1 MTVLGTARDDDT
13 PVVTVWS
20 DISCPWATLALHTLH
35 RAAER
40 LALPVLVDHR
50 AFPLELFNGVPNP
63 KYIVDAEVAVIAGRL
78 PELGWRRW
86 SAPEWTYPVT
96 LLPAM
101 EAVQA
106 AKDPGIGGLR
116 GSDELDAAL
125 RRAYYT
131 DSRCVSVPAVI
142 LDVAGQCPHVDAG
155 RLAEALAR
163 GAGRAEV
170 YEQWR
175 TARGPEIQGSPHLF
189 APGGY
194 RAHNPGAVY
203 AWHGDPLKGDGFPRL
218 DDYRPEWAEE
228 LLRRLHRA
236 GDSSRSGGAGSS
248 RPTSERST
256 G

>member
-1 MTVLGTARDDDT
+1 MTVRDI

-35 RAAER
+35 GAAER
-40 LALPVLVDHR
+40 LGLPVLVDHR
-50 AFPLELFNGVPNP
+50 AFPLELFDRRSNP
-63 KYIVDAEVAVIAGRL
+63 KYIVDAEVAVIAGRH

-106 AKDPGIGGLR
+106 AKDPEIGGLR

-125 RRAYYT
+125 RRAFYT
-131 DSRCVSVPAVI
+131 ESRCISVHAVI
-142 LDVAGQCPHVDAG
+142 LELAEGCPHVDAG
-155 RLAEALAR
+155 KLAEALAR
-163 GAGRAEV
+163 GSGRAEV
-170 YEQWR
+170 YEQWH
-175 TARGPEIQGSPHLF
+175 TAQGPEIQGSPHLF

-194 RAHNPGAVY
+194 GVHNPGVTS
-203 AWHGDPLKGDGFPRL
+203 AWTGDPLDGGFPRL

-228 LLRRLHRA
+228 LVRRLHRA
-236 GDSSRSGGAGSS
+236 DGDSSRSGGAGSS